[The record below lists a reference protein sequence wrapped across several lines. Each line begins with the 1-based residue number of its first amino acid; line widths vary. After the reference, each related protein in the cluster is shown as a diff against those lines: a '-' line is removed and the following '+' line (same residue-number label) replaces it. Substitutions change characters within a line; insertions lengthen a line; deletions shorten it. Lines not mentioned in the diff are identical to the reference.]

1 MKILAIDSSG
11 LVAGAAVM
19 EEDRMTAEYT
29 VNFKK
34 THSQTLMSMVDTIM
48 KRLELDPKELDAVAV
63 SSGPGS
69 FTGLRIGAASA
80 KGLAMALDKP
90 VISVP
95 TLEALAYNLFGFR
108 GLVVPIMDA
117 RREQVYTGIFEYGP
131 ENELVTI
138 MEGQAM
144 AFSELMEKLN
154 DMGREVCF
162 LGDGVPVFREYIE
175 ENAEIKVTFAPN
187 HLSYQRAGSVGALAL
202 RYYKEGNYCTAAE
215 MRPVYLRKSQAERER
230 EKSLEG
236 SGGSGDTK
244 A

>member
-19 EEDRMTAEYT
+19 EDDRMTAEFT

-34 THSQTLMSMVDTIM
+34 THSQTLMPMVDTVL
-48 KRLELDPKELDAVAV
+48 KRLEIEPGEIDAVAV

-90 VISVP
+90 VVSVP
-95 TLEALAYNLFGFR
+95 TLEALAYNLYGFR

-117 RREQVYTGIFEYGP
+117 RREQVYTGIYEFDE
-131 ENELVTI
+131 ENGLRTL
-138 MEGQAM
+138 MEGAAM

-154 DMGREVCF
+154 GIGREVCF
-162 LGDGVPVFREYIE
+162 LGDGVPVFKEYID
-175 ENAEIKVTFAPN
+175 AHAQIRVSFAPN
-187 HLSYQRAGSVGALAL
+187 HLSHQRAGAVGALAL
-202 RYYKEGNYCTAAE
+202 KYFKEGKCCPAAE
-215 MRPVYLRKSQAERER
+215 MRPIYLRKSQAERER
-230 EKSLEG
+230 EKSLNDSADPG
-236 SGGSGDTK
+236 